1 MQKVLDALTELID
14 RIRKILG
21 AKEAQLTPEQTEGFR
36 DLQGKAEEM
45 AKLLGDALKATEQH
59 AVNEKNTATEG
70 GVRKSIMV
78 TPDGKKYVKADR
90 QVIFGNDPD
99 EWSEQLENYI
109 NGKIR
114 RG

>member
-21 AKEAQLTPEQTEGFR
+21 AKETQLTPEQTEGFR

-70 GVRKSIMV
+70 GVRKSIMEIV
-78 TPDGKKYVKADR
+78 GDSGKNYGTGVYLD
-90 QVIFGNDPD
+90 
-99 EWSEQLENYI
+99 STLLENLTEAE
-109 NGKIR
+109 R
-114 RG
+114 R